1 MTNRTLYGKIYLS
14 HNFILLYRYRETI
27 SWQKMFLSFSASLN
41 GDKKL
46 CDNNEGHIFAGAF
59 LIIGAHFF
67 CYLKFYFIIKENIK

>member
-1 MTNRTLYGKIYLS
+1 MAKDVSL
-14 HNFILLYRYRETI
+14 
-27 SWQKMFLSFSASLN
+27 FSASLN

-67 CYLKFYFIIKENIK
+67 VTSNSILSSRRTSNETNKMYLLSADYIGNAVLCYSD

>member
-1 MTNRTLYGKIYLS
+1 MVKSTC
-14 HNFILLYRYRETI
+14 HTI
-27 SWQKMFLSFSASLN
+27 SYFYTVTGNYILAKDVSLFSASLN